1 MFLKRLWAAQCCVP
15 TVTECYT
22 KRNDRMTTLIAD
34 IETDGFLHQMTL
46 CHCLAIKDTTE
57 DDVTIY
63 ADHAGYRPISEGLS
77 RLSRADC
84 VVFHNGIGFDIPA
97 IVRLYGTGILDYSKV
112 FDTLVGSRLKDST
125 RRGHSIK
132 DYGRELGEEKL
143 DYNDFTKFTDEMAEY
158 CKVDVKI
165 TQYVYDKTKSVRD
178 SDAYKLEADFVR
190 VLRLQEEHGFRLD
203 LDKAN
208 DLCSELRQEISNLE
222 EELQDLWPSKTTE
235 RWSEKTGKRLK
246 DKVEVFN
253 PGSRKMIAE
262 RLAETHDWKPK
273 SFTPSGGP
281 KIDEVVLS
289 NLPYPEAKQLARY
302 FRVQKQLGQL
312 SDGDN
317 GWLKLVRGDRVH
329 GGVSSMGTATH
340 RCSHFKPNM
349 AQVDKKDLRM
359 REVWVADEGQV
370 LVGCDAD
377 ALELVCLAHYLGK
390 YDNGV
395 YRDAL
400 LYGSKEE
407 GTDVHSRTQK
417 LVELPTRDEAKRMQ
431 YAYLY
436 GASDRKLASISKEA
450 GGPLKDGKEIRKR
463 MDEGIDGLGE
473 LSEGIQKRA
482 KAGWFK
488 AIDGRKI
495 TIRSPH
501 SALNFLLQSCG
512 AIVMKKAA
520 QVFHYDFAV
529 KKQLVVDGQL
539 KGFAYV
545 ANVHDEVQFSADPDV
560 ADVVG
565 KTFADSITEAAVR
578 LGMRCPLSGTY
589 EIGDNWKETH

>member
-1 MFLKRLWAAQCCVP
+1 
-15 TVTECYT
+15 
-22 KRNDRMTTLIAD
+22 
-34 IETDGFLHQMTL
+34 MTL

-97 IVRLYGTGILDYSKV
+97 LVRLYGTGILDYSKV

-190 VLRLQEEHGFRLD
+190 VLQLQEEHGFRLD

-208 DLCSELRQEISNLE
+208 DLCAELRQEISDLE
-222 EELQDLWPSKTTE
+222 EELQDLWPSKTIE

-512 AIVMKKAA
+512 AVVMKKAA
-520 QVFHYDFAV
+520 QVFHYDLAV
-529 KKQLVVDGQL
+529 KKQLVVDGQP
-539 KGFAYV
+539 KGFSYV
-545 ANVHDEVQFSADPDV
+545 ANVHDEVQFSSDPDI

-565 KTFADSITEAAVR
+565 QTFASSITEAAVR

-589 EIGDNWKETH
+589 EIGANWKETH

>member
-1 MFLKRLWAAQCCVP
+1 
-15 TVTECYT
+15 
-22 KRNDRMTTLIAD
+22 MTTLIAD
-34 IETDGFLHQMTL
+34 IETDGFLHQLTL

-57 DDVTIY
+57 DAVTIY
-63 ADHAGYRPISEGLS
+63 ADHEGYRPISEGLS
-77 RLSRADC
+77 RLSGADC

-143 DYNDFTKFTDEMAEY
+143 DYSDFTKFTDEMAEY

-165 TQYVYDKTKSVRD
+165 TQYVYDKTKSVKD

-190 VLRLQEEHGFRLD
+190 VLQLQEEHGFRLD

-222 EELQDLWPSKTTE
+222 EELQDLWPSKTIE

-417 LVELPTRDEAKRMQ
+417 LVELPTRDDAKRMQ

-512 AIVMKKAA
+512 AVVMKKAA
-520 QVFHYDFAV
+520 QVFHYDLAV

-545 ANVHDEVQFSADPDV
+545 ANVHDEVQFSADPDF
-560 ADVVG
+560 ADTVG
-565 KTFADSITEAAVR
+565 QTFADSITEAAVR

-589 EIGDNWKETH
+589 EIGANWKETH

>member
-1 MFLKRLWAAQCCVP
+1 
-15 TVTECYT
+15 
-22 KRNDRMTTLIAD
+22 MTTLIAD

-57 DDVTIY
+57 DAVTIY
-63 ADHAGYRPISEGLS
+63 ADHEGYRPIHEGLS
-77 RLSRADC
+77 RLSGADC

-143 DYNDFTKFTDEMAEY
+143 DYSDFTKFTDEMAEY

-165 TQYVYDKTKSVRD
+165 TQYVYDKTKSVKD

-190 VLRLQEEHGFRLD
+190 VLQLQEEHGFRLD

-222 EELQDLWPSKTTE
+222 EELQDLWPAKTIE

-417 LVELPTRDEAKRMQ
+417 LVELPTRDDAKRMQ

-520 QVFHYDFAV
+520 QVFHYDLAV

-560 ADVVG
+560 ADTVG
-565 KTFADSITEAAVR
+565 QTFADSITEAAVR

-589 EIGDNWKETH
+589 EIGANWKETH

>member
-1 MFLKRLWAAQCCVP
+1 
-15 TVTECYT
+15 
-22 KRNDRMTTLIAD
+22 MTTLIAD
-34 IETDGFLHQMTL
+34 IETDGFLHQLTL

-57 DDVTIY
+57 DVVTIY
-63 ADHAGYRPISEGLS
+63 ADHEGYRPIPEGLS

-97 IVRLYGTGILDYSKV
+97 IAKLYGTRVIDYSKV

-165 TQYVYDKTKSVRD
+165 TQYVYDKTKSVKD

-190 VLRLQEEHGFRLD
+190 ILQLQEEHGFRLD

-208 DLCSELRQEISNLE
+208 ELCSELRQEISNLE
-222 EELQDLWPSKTTE
+222 EELQDLWPSKTIE

-302 FRVQKQLGQL
+302 FRIQKQLGQL

-473 LSEGIQKRA
+473 LSDGIQKRA

-520 QVFHYDFAV
+520 QVFHYDLAV

-560 ADVVG
+560 ADDVG
-565 KTFADSITEAAVR
+565 QTFASSITEAAVR

-589 EIGDNWKETH
+589 EIGANWKETH

>member
-1 MFLKRLWAAQCCVP
+1 
-15 TVTECYT
+15 
-22 KRNDRMTTLIAD
+22 MTTLIAD
-34 IETDGFLHQMTL
+34 IETDGFLHQLTL
-46 CHCLAIKDTTE
+46 CHCLAIKDTNE
-57 DDVTIY
+57 DAVTVY

-97 IVRLYGTGILDYSKV
+97 LVRLYGTGVIDYSKV

-143 DYNDFTKFTDEMAEY
+143 EYNDFTKFTDEMAEY

-165 TQYVYDKTKSVRD
+165 TQYVYDKTKSVKD

-190 VLRLQEEHGFRLD
+190 ILQLQEEHGFRLD

-208 DLCSELRQEISNLE
+208 ELCSELRQEISNLE
-222 EELQDLWPSKTTE
+222 EELQDLWPSKTIE

-302 FRVQKQLGQL
+302 FRIQKQLGQL

-463 MDEGIDGLGE
+463 MDEGIDGLGA
-473 LSEGIQKRA
+473 LSDGIQKRA

-520 QVFHYDFAV
+520 QVFHYDLAV

-545 ANVHDEVQFSADPDV
+545 ANVHDEVQFSAEPDV
-560 ADVVG
+560 ADDVG
-565 KTFADSITEAAVR
+565 QTFASSITEAAVR

-589 EIGDNWKETH
+589 EIGANWKETH

>member
-1 MFLKRLWAAQCCVP
+1 
-15 TVTECYT
+15 
-22 KRNDRMTTLIAD
+22 
-34 IETDGFLHQMTL
+34 
-46 CHCLAIKDTTE
+46 
-57 DDVTIY
+57 
-63 ADHAGYRPISEGLS
+63 
-77 RLSRADC
+77 
-84 VVFHNGIGFDIPA
+84 
-97 IVRLYGTGILDYSKV
+97 
-112 FDTLVGSRLKDST
+112 
-125 RRGHSIK
+125 
-132 DYGRELGEEKL
+132 
-143 DYNDFTKFTDEMAEY
+143 
-158 CKVDVKI
+158 
-165 TQYVYDKTKSVRD
+165 
-178 SDAYKLEADFVR
+178 
-190 VLRLQEEHGFRLD
+190 
-203 LDKAN
+203 
-208 DLCSELRQEISNLE
+208 
-222 EELQDLWPSKTTE
+222 
-235 RWSEKTGKRLK
+235 
-246 DKVEVFN
+246 
-253 PGSRKMIAE
+253 MIAE

-512 AIVMKKAA
+512 AIVMKKAV
-520 QVFHYDFAV
+520 QVFHYDLAV
-529 KKQLVVDGQL
+529 QNKLVVDGEPQ
-539 KGFAYV
+539 GFSYV
-545 ANVHDEVQFSADPDV
+545 ANVHDEVQFSSDPGIAD
-560 ADVVG
+560 AVG
-565 KTFADSITEAAVR
+565 QTFASSITEAAVR

-589 EIGDNWKETH
+589 EIGANWKETH

>member
-1 MFLKRLWAAQCCVP
+1 
-15 TVTECYT
+15 
-22 KRNDRMTTLIAD
+22 MTTLIAD

-57 DDVTIY
+57 DAVTIY
-63 ADHAGYRPISEGLS
+63 ADHEGYRPISEGLS
-77 RLSRADC
+77 RLSGADC

-143 DYNDFTKFTDEMAEY
+143 DYSDFTKFTDEMAEY

-165 TQYVYDKTKSVRD
+165 TQYVYDKTKSVKD

-190 VLRLQEEHGFRLD
+190 VLQLQEEHGFRLD

-222 EELQDLWPSKTTE
+222 EELQDLWPSKTIE

-473 LSEGIQKRA
+473 LSDSIQKRA

-512 AIVMKKAA
+512 AVVMKKAA
-520 QVFHYDFAV
+520 QVFHYDLAV

-545 ANVHDEVQFSADPDV
+545 ANVHDEVQFSSDPDV
-560 ADVVG
+560 ADTVG
-565 KTFADSITEAAVR
+565 QTFADSITEAAVR

-589 EIGDNWKETH
+589 EIGANWKETH

>member
-1 MFLKRLWAAQCCVP
+1 
-15 TVTECYT
+15 
-22 KRNDRMTTLIAD
+22 MTTLIAD

-165 TQYVYDKTKSVRD
+165 TQYVYDKTKIVRD

-190 VLRLQEEHGFRLD
+190 VLQLQEEHGFRLD

-222 EELQDLWPSKTTE
+222 EELQDLWPSKTIE

-246 DKVEVFN
+246 DKIEVFN

-488 AIDGRKI
+488 AIDVRKI

>member
-1 MFLKRLWAAQCCVP
+1 
-15 TVTECYT
+15 
-22 KRNDRMTTLIAD
+22 
-34 IETDGFLHQMTL
+34 
-46 CHCLAIKDTTE
+46 
-57 DDVTIY
+57 
-63 ADHAGYRPISEGLS
+63 
-77 RLSRADC
+77 
-84 VVFHNGIGFDIPA
+84 
-97 IVRLYGTGILDYSKV
+97 
-112 FDTLVGSRLKDST
+112 
-125 RRGHSIK
+125 
-132 DYGRELGEEKL
+132 
-143 DYNDFTKFTDEMAEY
+143 
-158 CKVDVKI
+158 
-165 TQYVYDKTKSVRD
+165 
-178 SDAYKLEADFVR
+178 
-190 VLRLQEEHGFRLD
+190 
-203 LDKAN
+203 
-208 DLCSELRQEISNLE
+208 
-222 EELQDLWPSKTTE
+222 
-235 RWSEKTGKRLK
+235 
-246 DKVEVFN
+246 
-253 PGSRKMIAE
+253 
-262 RLAETHDWKPK
+262 
-273 SFTPSGGP
+273 
-281 KIDEVVLS
+281 
-289 NLPYPEAKQLARY
+289 
-302 FRVQKQLGQL
+302 
-312 SDGDN
+312 
-317 GWLKLVRGDRVH
+317 
-329 GGVSSMGTATH
+329 MGTATH

>member
-1 MFLKRLWAAQCCVP
+1 
-15 TVTECYT
+15 
-22 KRNDRMTTLIAD
+22 MTTLIAD

-97 IVRLYGTGILDYSKV
+97 LVRLYGTGILDYSKV

-190 VLRLQEEHGFRLD
+190 VLQLQEEHGFRLD

-208 DLCSELRQEISNLE
+208 DLCAELRQEISDLE
-222 EELQDLWPSKTTE
+222 EELQDLWPSKTIE

-512 AIVMKKAA
+512 AVVMKKAA
-520 QVFHYDFAV
+520 QVFHYDLAV
-529 KKQLVVDGQL
+529 KKQLVVDGQP
-539 KGFAYV
+539 KGFSYV
-545 ANVHDEVQFSADPDV
+545 ANVHDEVQFSSDPDI

-565 KTFADSITEAAVR
+565 QTFASSITEAAVR

-589 EIGDNWKETH
+589 EIGANWKETH

>member
-1 MFLKRLWAAQCCVP
+1 
-15 TVTECYT
+15 
-22 KRNDRMTTLIAD
+22 
-34 IETDGFLHQMTL
+34 MTL

-57 DDVTIY
+57 DAVTIY
-63 ADHAGYRPISEGLS
+63 ADHEGYRPISEGLS
-77 RLSRADC
+77 RLSGADC

-143 DYNDFTKFTDEMAEY
+143 DYSDFTKFTDEMAEY

-165 TQYVYDKTKSVRD
+165 TQYVYDKTKSVKD

-190 VLRLQEEHGFRLD
+190 VLQLQEEHGFRLD

-222 EELQDLWPSKTTE
+222 EELQDLWPSKTIE

-520 QVFHYDFAV
+520 QVFHYDLAV

-545 ANVHDEVQFSADPDV
+545 ANVHDEVQFSSDPDV
-560 ADVVG
+560 ADTVG
-565 KTFADSITEAAVR
+565 QTFADSITEAAVR

-589 EIGDNWKETH
+589 EIGANWKETH

>member
-1 MFLKRLWAAQCCVP
+1 
-15 TVTECYT
+15 
-22 KRNDRMTTLIAD
+22 MTTLIAD

-46 CHCLAIKDTTE
+46 CHCLGIKDTTE
-57 DDVTIY
+57 DAVTIY
-63 ADHAGYRPISEGLS
+63 ADHEGYRPISEGLS
-77 RLSRADC
+77 RLSGADC

-132 DYGRELGEEKL
+132 DYGRDLGEEKL
-143 DYNDFTKFTDEMAEY
+143 DYSDFTKFTDEMAEY

-165 TQYVYDKTKSVRD
+165 TQYVYDKTKSVKD

-190 VLRLQEEHGFRLD
+190 VLQLQEEHGFRLD

-222 EELQDLWPSKTTE
+222 EELQDLWPSKTIE

-417 LVELPTRDEAKRMQ
+417 LVELPTRDDAKRMQ

-520 QVFHYDFAV
+520 QVFHYDLAV

-560 ADVVG
+560 ADTVG
-565 KTFADSITEAAVR
+565 QTFADSITEAAVR

-589 EIGDNWKETH
+589 EIGANWKETH

>member
-1 MFLKRLWAAQCCVP
+1 
-15 TVTECYT
+15 
-22 KRNDRMTTLIAD
+22 MTTLIAD

-46 CHCLAIKDTTE
+46 CHCLAIKDKTE

-190 VLRLQEEHGFRLD
+190 VLQLQEEHGFRLD

-208 DLCSELRQEISNLE
+208 DLCAELRQEISNLE
-222 EELQDLWPSKTTE
+222 EELQDLWPSKTIE

-512 AIVMKKAA
+512 AVVMKKAA
-520 QVFHYDFAV
+520 QVFHYDLAV
-529 KKQLVVDGQL
+529 KKQLVVDGQP
-539 KGFAYV
+539 KGFSYV
-545 ANVHDEVQFSADPDV
+545 ANVHDEVQFSSDPDI

-565 KTFADSITEAAVR
+565 QTFASSITEAAVR

-589 EIGDNWKETH
+589 EIGANWKETH

>member
-1 MFLKRLWAAQCCVP
+1 
-15 TVTECYT
+15 
-22 KRNDRMTTLIAD
+22 MTTLIAD
-34 IETDGFLHQMTL
+34 IETDGFLHQLTL

-57 DDVTIY
+57 DAVTIY
-63 ADHAGYRPISEGLS
+63 ADHEGYRPISEGLS
-77 RLSRADC
+77 RLSGADC

-143 DYNDFTKFTDEMAEY
+143 EYNDFTKFTDEMAEY

-165 TQYVYDKTKSVRD
+165 TQYVYDKTKSVKD

-190 VLRLQEEHGFRLD
+190 VLQLQEEHGFRLD

-222 EELQDLWPSKTTE
+222 EELQDLWPSKTIE

-482 KAGWFK
+482 KSGWFK

-512 AIVMKKAA
+512 VIVMKKAM
-520 QVFHYDFAV
+520 QVFHYDLAV
-529 KKQLVVDGQL
+529 KNKLVVDGQL

-545 ANVHDEVQFSADPDV
+545 ANVHDEVQFSSDPDV
-560 ADVVG
+560 ADTVG
-565 KTFADSITEAAVR
+565 QTFADSITEAAVR
-578 LGMRCPLSGTY
+578 LVKRCPLSGTY

>member
-1 MFLKRLWAAQCCVP
+1 
-15 TVTECYT
+15 
-22 KRNDRMTTLIAD
+22 MTTLIAD

-57 DDVTIY
+57 DAVTIY
-63 ADHAGYRPISEGLS
+63 ADHEGYRPISEGLS
-77 RLSRADC
+77 RLSGADC

-143 DYNDFTKFTDEMAEY
+143 DYSDFTKFTDEMAEY

-165 TQYVYDKTKSVRD
+165 TQYVYDKTKSVKD

-190 VLRLQEEHGFRLD
+190 VLQLQEEHGFRLD

-222 EELQDLWPSKTTE
+222 EELQDLWPSKIIE

-262 RLAETHDWKPK
+262 RLAETHGWKPK

-520 QVFHYDFAV
+520 QVFHYDLAV

-565 KTFADSITEAAVR
+565 QAFADSITEAAVR

-589 EIGDNWKETH
+589 EIGANWKETH

>member
-1 MFLKRLWAAQCCVP
+1 
-15 TVTECYT
+15 
-22 KRNDRMTTLIAD
+22 MTTLIAD

-57 DDVTIY
+57 DVVTIY

-97 IVRLYGTGILDYSKV
+97 LFRLYGTGVIDYSKV

-165 TQYVYDKTKSVRD
+165 TQYVYDKTKSVKD

-190 VLRLQEEHGFRLD
+190 VLQLQEEHGFRLD

-222 EELQDLWPSKTTE
+222 EELQDLWPSKTIE

-246 DKVEVFN
+246 DKIEVFN

-473 LSEGIQKRA
+473 LSDGIQKRA

-512 AIVMKKAA
+512 AVVMKKAV
-520 QVFHYDFAV
+520 QVFHYDLAV
-529 KKQLVVDGQL
+529 KNKLVVDGEPQ
-539 KGFAYV
+539 GFAYV
-545 ANVHDEVQFSADPDV
+545 ANVHDEVQFSSDPDV

-565 KTFADSITEAAVR
+565 QAFADSITEAAVR

-589 EIGDNWKETH
+589 EIGANWKETH

>member
-1 MFLKRLWAAQCCVP
+1 
-15 TVTECYT
+15 
-22 KRNDRMTTLIAD
+22 
-34 IETDGFLHQMTL
+34 MTL
-46 CHCLAIKDTTE
+46 CHCLAIKDKTE

-190 VLRLQEEHGFRLD
+190 VLQLQEEHGFRLD

-208 DLCSELRQEISNLE
+208 DLCAELRQEISNLE
-222 EELQDLWPSKTTE
+222 EELQDLWPSKTIE

-512 AIVMKKAA
+512 AVVMKKAA
-520 QVFHYDFAV
+520 QVFHYDLAV
-529 KKQLVVDGQL
+529 KKQLVVDGQP
-539 KGFAYV
+539 KGFSYV
-545 ANVHDEVQFSADPDV
+545 ANVHDEVQFSSDPDI

-565 KTFADSITEAAVR
+565 QTFASSITEAAVR

-589 EIGDNWKETH
+589 EIGANWKETH

>member
-1 MFLKRLWAAQCCVP
+1 
-15 TVTECYT
+15 
-22 KRNDRMTTLIAD
+22 MTTLIAD

-190 VLRLQEEHGFRLD
+190 VLQLQEEHGFRLD

>member
-1 MFLKRLWAAQCCVP
+1 
-15 TVTECYT
+15 
-22 KRNDRMTTLIAD
+22 MTTLIAD
-34 IETDGFLHQMTL
+34 IETDGFLHQLTL

-57 DDVTIY
+57 DVVTIY
-63 ADHAGYRPISEGLS
+63 ADHEGYRPIHEGLS

-97 IVRLYGTGILDYSKV
+97 IARLYGTRIIDYSKV

-125 RRGHSIK
+125 RRGHAIK
-132 DYGRELGEEKL
+132 DYGREMGEEKL
-143 DYNDFTKFTDEMAEY
+143 NYSDFTKFTDEMAEY

-165 TQYVYDKTKSVRD
+165 TQYVYDKTKSVKD

-190 VLRLQEEHGFRLD
+190 VLQLQEEHGFRLD

-208 DLCSELRQEISNLE
+208 DLCSELRQEISTLE
-222 EELQDLWPSKTTE
+222 EELQNLWPSKTIE

-262 RLAETHDWKPK
+262 RLTETHDWKPK

-289 NLPYPEAKQLARY
+289 NLPYPEAKQLARF

-359 REVWVADEGQV
+359 REVWVSDQGQV

-473 LSEGIQKRA
+473 LSDGIQKRA

-512 AIVMKKAA
+512 AVVMKKAV
-520 QVFHYDFAV
+520 QVFHYDLAV
-529 KKQLVVDGQL
+529 KNKLLVDANPQ
-539 KGFAYV
+539 GFSYV
-545 ANVHDEVQFSADPDV
+545 ANVHDEVQFSSDPGIAD
-560 ADVVG
+560 AVG
-565 KTFADSITEAAVR
+565 QTFASSITEAAVR

-589 EIGDNWKETH
+589 EIGANWKETH

>member
-1 MFLKRLWAAQCCVP
+1 
-15 TVTECYT
+15 
-22 KRNDRMTTLIAD
+22 MTTLIAD

-57 DDVTIY
+57 DAVTIY
-63 ADHAGYRPISEGLS
+63 ADHEGYRPISEGLS
-77 RLSRADC
+77 RLSGADC

-143 DYNDFTKFTDEMAEY
+143 DYSDFTKFTDEMAEY

-165 TQYVYDKTKSVRD
+165 TQYVYDKTKSVKD

-190 VLRLQEEHGFRLD
+190 VLQLQEEHGFRLD

-222 EELQDLWPSKTTE
+222 EELQDLWPSKTIE

-417 LVELPTRDEAKRMQ
+417 LVELPTRDDAKRMQ

-520 QVFHYDFAV
+520 QVFHYDLAV

-560 ADVVG
+560 ADTVG
-565 KTFADSITEAAVR
+565 QTFADSITEAAVR

-589 EIGDNWKETH
+589 EIGANWKETH

>member
-1 MFLKRLWAAQCCVP
+1 
-15 TVTECYT
+15 
-22 KRNDRMTTLIAD
+22 MTTLIAD

-57 DDVTIY
+57 DAVTIY
-63 ADHAGYRPISEGLS
+63 ADHEGYRPISEGLS
-77 RLSRADC
+77 RLSGADC

-143 DYNDFTKFTDEMAEY
+143 DYSDFTKFTDEMAEY

-165 TQYVYDKTKSVRD
+165 TQYVYDKTKSVKD

-190 VLRLQEEHGFRLD
+190 VLQLQEEHGFRLD

-222 EELQDLWPSKTTE
+222 EELQDLWPSKTIE

-520 QVFHYDFAV
+520 QVFHYDLAV

-545 ANVHDEVQFSADPDV
+545 ANVHDEVQFSSDPDV
-560 ADVVG
+560 ADTVG
-565 KTFADSITEAAVR
+565 QTFADSITEAAVR

-589 EIGDNWKETH
+589 EIGANWKETH

>member
-1 MFLKRLWAAQCCVP
+1 
-15 TVTECYT
+15 
-22 KRNDRMTTLIAD
+22 MTTLIAD

-165 TQYVYDKTKSVRD
+165 TQYVYDKTKIVRD

-190 VLRLQEEHGFRLD
+190 VLQLQEEHGFRLD

-222 EELQDLWPSKTTE
+222 EELQDLWPSKTIE

-246 DKVEVFN
+246 DKIEVFN

>member
-1 MFLKRLWAAQCCVP
+1 
-15 TVTECYT
+15 
-22 KRNDRMTTLIAD
+22 MTTLIAD
-34 IETDGFLHQMTL
+34 IETDGFLHQLTL

-57 DDVTIY
+57 DVVTIY
-63 ADHAGYRPISEGLS
+63 ADHEGYRPIHEGLS

-97 IVRLYGTGILDYSKV
+97 IAKLYGTRIIDHSKV

-143 DYNDFTKFTDEMAEY
+143 EYSDFTKFTDEMAEY

-165 TQYVYDKTKSVRD
+165 TQYVYDKTKSVED

-190 VLRLQEEHGFRLD
+190 VLQLQEEHGFRLD

-222 EELQDLWPSKTTE
+222 EELQDLWPSKTIE

-473 LSEGIQKRA
+473 LSDGIQKRA

-512 AIVMKKAA
+512 AVVMKKAV
-520 QVFHYDFAV
+520 QVFHYDLAV
-529 KKQLVVDGQL
+529 QNKLVVDGDPQ
-539 KGFAYV
+539 GFSYV
-545 ANVHDEVQFSADPDV
+545 ANVHDEVQFSSDPGIAD
-560 ADVVG
+560 AVG
-565 KTFADSITEAAVR
+565 QTFASSITEAAVR

-589 EIGDNWKETH
+589 EIGANWKETH